1 MGRDLALSRAGDM
14 FGLLL
19 ERCNLLVARGQT
31 EPTFQSS
38 QDNCTFHPGEAGVVL
53 EPTCQLE
60 EDLCNLL
67 APVKVMTI

>member
-1 MGRDLALSRAGDM
+1 M

-19 ERCNLLVARGQT
+19 ERCNLLVART
-31 EPTFQSS
+31 ET
-38 QDNCTFHPGEAGVVL
+38 AGVLL

-67 APVKVMTI
+67 APVKVRTLSIILGTVSYYCTKFCTVL